1 MYEITKKSHCAVGK
15 QQVPNLQIMTRWG
28 VIIHQR
34 YQKRGMTPVAEV
46 QGIDDTPKST
56 KWQSIRFVH
65 YIISYLDRES
75 TKEFFLQYHTVSFGI
90 KNSAVAKVLIVQ

>member
-1 MYEITKKSHCAVGK
+1 MSSGFFFTPTYKKPHCVHTINILYCVYEIIKKSHGAVGK

-46 QGIDDTPKST
+46 QGIDDLFK
-56 KWQSIRFVH
+56 
-65 YIISYLDRES
+65 L
-75 TKEFFLQYHTVSFGI
+75 FG
-90 KNSAVAKVLIVQ
+90 S